1 VHVDRAPEP
10 GASRQSGVESSQ
22 RYAFMTTITPAIV
35 ASGLT
40 KRFGR
45 LVAVNRLELTVEQG
59 QVFGFLG
66 LNGAGKTTTIRML
79 LDLLR
84 PTGGR
89 AAILGH
95 DCQADGIAARALVG
109 YMPGEPGFYRD
120 MTGRQALGVLARLSA
135 RVVRGKRQA
144 EVLERL
150 AFRDA
155 DLDRRIREYSSG
167 MKRKLAIVAAFQAD
181 APLLVL
187 DEPTE
192 GLDPLMQE
200 AFYALLADVRT
211 RGTTVFLSSHVLS
224 EVDRVCD
231 RIGVLRAG
239 ELVLEAPVEQVRR
252 MAPRVVRIAF
262 REPVPPPPAGWPAY
276 VESVDV
282 AATQWSLKVRGSMGP
297 VVESLAGLPVAD
309 LDVREPRL
317 EDVVIQYYREAP

>member
-1 VHVDRAPEP
+1 
-10 GASRQSGVESSQ
+10 
-22 RYAFMTTITPAIV
+22 MTTAAPAV
-35 ASGLT
+35 ALHGVT

-45 LVAVNRLELTVEQG
+45 LVAVKTLDLAVEPG

-66 LNGAGKTTTIRML
+66 LNGAGKTTTIRLL

-84 PTGGR
+84 PSAGR

-120 MTGRQALGVLARLSA
+120 MTGRQALGLLARLSA
-135 RVVRGKRQA
+135 RTVRAAWQR
-144 EVLERL
+144 ELLERL

-167 MKRKLAIVAAFQAD
+167 MKRKVAIVSAFQAD
-181 APLLVL
+181 APLLIL

-200 AFYALLADVRT
+200 AFYALLADVRK

-239 ELVLEAPVEQVRR
+239 ELVLDAPVDQVRH
-252 MAPRVVRIAF
+252 MAPRTVRIVF
-262 REPVPPPPAGWPAY
+262 REPVAPPPADWPARI
-276 VESVDV
+276 EIVDV
-282 AATQWSLKVRGSMGP
+282 SATQWSLRVRGSTGP

-317 EDVVIQYYREAP
+317 EDVVIQYYREAQ

>member
-1 VHVDRAPEP
+1 MPAPDP
-10 GASRQSGVESSQ
+10 
-22 RYAFMTTITPAIV
+22 PAV
-35 ASGLT
+35 LTRGLT

-45 LVAVNRLELTVEQG
+45 LVAVKALDLTVEPG

-66 LNGAGKTTTIRML
+66 LNGAGKTTTIRLL

-84 PTGGR
+84 PSAGR
-89 AAILGH
+89 AAMLGH

-120 MTGRQALGVLARLSA
+120 MTGRQVLGVLAGLSA
-135 RVVRGKRQA
+135 RTVRETWQR
-144 EVLERL
+144 ELLERL
-150 AFRDA
+150 VFRDA

-167 MKRKLAIVAAFQAD
+167 MKRKLTIVSAFQAD
-181 APLLVL
+181 APLLIL

-200 AFYALLADVRT
+200 AFYTLLADVRR

-231 RIGVLRAG
+231 RIGVLRTG

-252 MAPRVVRIAF
+252 MAPRIVQVAF
-262 REPVPPPPAGWPAY
+262 REPVAPPPAGWPAFI
-276 VESVDV
+276 EIIDV
-282 AATQWSLKVRGSMGP
+282 SATQWSMRVRGSTAP

>member
-1 VHVDRAPEP
+1 MSALEAP
-10 GASRQSGVESSQ
+10 AVL
-22 RYAFMTTITPAIV
+22 TH
-35 ASGLT
+35 GLT

-45 LVAVNRLELTVEQG
+45 LVAVKGLDLAVEPG

-84 PTGGR
+84 PSAGR

-95 DCQADGIAARALVG
+95 DCQSDSVAARALVG

-120 MTGRQALGVLARLSA
+120 MTGRQVLGVLARLSA
-135 RVVRGKRQA
+135 RAVREAWRR
-144 EVLERL
+144 ELLERL
-150 AFRDA
+150 AFRDE

-167 MKRKLAIVAAFQAD
+167 MKRKLAIVSAFQAD
-181 APLLVL
+181 APLLIL

-200 AFYALLADVRT
+200 AFYALLADVRQ

-231 RIGVLRAG
+231 RIGILRAG
-239 ELVLEAPVEQVRR
+239 ELVLEAPVGQVRR
-252 MAPRVVRIAF
+252 MAPRLVRVVF
-262 REPVPPPPAGWPAY
+262 RQPVAPPPAGWPALIE
-276 VESVDV
+276 VV
-282 AATQWSLKVRGSMGP
+282 ATSATQWSLRAQGSIGP

-317 EDVVIQYYREAP
+317 EDVVIQYYREAR

>member
-1 VHVDRAPEP
+1 MA
-10 GASRQSGVESSQ
+10 
-22 RYAFMTTITPAIV
+22 TTTPAV
-35 ASGLT
+35 SARGLT

-45 LVAVNRLELTVEQG
+45 LVAVKGLDLAVEPG

-66 LNGAGKTTTIRML
+66 LNGAGKTTTIRVL

-84 PTGGR
+84 PSAGR
-89 AAILGH
+89 AALLGH

-120 MTGRQALGVLARLSA
+120 MTGRQVLGVLARLSA
-135 RVVRGKRQA
+135 RAVSEAWQR
-144 EVLERL
+144 ELLDRL
-150 AFRDA
+150 AFRDT

-167 MKRKLAIVAAFQAD
+167 MKRKLAIVSAFQAE
-181 APLLVL
+181 APLLIL

-200 AFYALLADVRT
+200 AFYALLAEVRR

-231 RIGVLRAG
+231 RIGVLRTG

-252 MAPRVVRIAF
+252 MAPRIVRIVF
-262 REPVPPPPAGWPAY
+262 REPVAAPPTRWPDSIE
-276 VESVDV
+276 VVD
-282 AATQWSLKVRGSMGP
+282 ASATQWSLRVRGSTGP

>member
-1 VHVDRAPEP
+1 MA
-10 GASRQSGVESSQ
+10 
-22 RYAFMTTITPAIV
+22 TITPAV
-35 ASGLT
+35 SLHGLT

-45 LVAVNRLELTVEQG
+45 LVAVKGLDLAVEPG

-66 LNGAGKTTTIRML
+66 LNGAGKTTTIRLL

-84 PTGGR
+84 PDAGR
-89 AAILGH
+89 ASILGH
-95 DCQADGIAARALVG
+95 DCQADGIAARSLVG
-109 YMPGEPGFYRD
+109 HMPGEPGFYRD
-120 MTGRQALGVLARLSA
+120 MTGRQVLGVLAGLSTRA
-135 RVVRGKRQA
+135 VRDSWRR
-144 EVLERL
+144 ELLERL

-181 APLLVL
+181 APLLIL

-200 AFYALLADVRT
+200 AFYALLTGVRQ

-231 RIGVLRAG
+231 RIGVLRTG
-239 ELVLEAPVEQVRR
+239 ELVLEAPVGEVRR
-252 MAPRVVRIAF
+252 MAPRLVRVLF
-262 REPVPPPPAGWPAY
+262 REPVAPPPAGWPAFIE
-276 VESVDV
+276 VVGSSPV
-282 AATQWSLKVRGSMGP
+282 QWSLRAHGSIGP
-297 VVESLAGLPVAD
+297 IVDSLAGLPVAD